1 MWLKCSTTEHVIQ
14 KNSSEFSEWWNNI
27 WKSCQIII
35 HPRWFQWQVMTPFAK
50 STKKNDATVMKWR
63 DLVCGNHVKW
73 QCHYSVG
80 SLSRQ
85 ACCNRHNRLNKKE
98 PPNEG
103 WLWHMSWNLDSW
115 RPTKRCITQG
125 AFRNHGSILP
135 DVSTRFVPG
144 PCCHLLESLY
154 RPEKHQKRTC
164 NARCIGYLGNLWI
177 DSFEKIGIFLIFS
190 QLNDTTISLKGG
202 PFCGPTSSLH
212 QVPSKSHIS
221 ERVTFNL
228 GFLLTPST
236 IKLSKPDKH
245 TYTYKKHIPTLCHIS
260 IYISTKVMLNK
271 KILKQQASVRSF
283 NHGIKPNWVSQLQ
296 TYHWAMVHI
305 ASPPTHRWNTW
316 TSVF

>member
-1 MWLKCSTTEHVIQ
+1 MWCT
-14 KNSSEFSEWWNNI
+14 
-27 WKSCQIII
+27 
-35 HPRWFQWQVMTPFAK
+35 
-50 STKKNDATVMKWR
+50 
-63 DLVCGNHVKW
+63 
-73 QCHYSVG
+73 
-80 SLSRQ
+80 
-85 ACCNRHNRLNKKE
+85 LN
-98 PPNEG
+98 P
-103 WLWHMSWNLDSW
+103 WNLDSW
-115 RPTKRCITQG
+115 RPTKRCIG
-125 AFRNHGSILP
+125 HKVPSANHGSILP

-177 DSFEKIGIFLIFS
+177 DSFEKIRIFLIFS
-190 QLNDTTISLKGG
+190 QLNDTTISLKSG
-202 PFCGPTSSLH
+202 PFCEPTPSLQ

-245 TYTYKKHIPTLCHIS
+245 TYTYKKTHSNFMSHPYKSHV
-260 IYISTKVMLNK
+260 KQK
-271 KILKQQASVRSF
+271 KLKQQTSVRSF

-316 TSVF
+316 TSVILIKVRHKKWWSYRCKDMKRNIYIQ